1 MSDAVDPVVVVGA
14 GLAGLSCARVL
25 VGAGVPVKVFEASDG
40 VGGRVRTD
48 RVDGFLVDR
57 GFQVLFTA
65 YPEVQRQ
72 LDLAPLG
79 LRAFLPGAQVR
90 LDGGAFEVSDPL
102 REPLA
107 SLRGITAPIG
117 SLADKLRVLALR
129 RDVLRGDIDDLWR
142 RPQTTTLRR
151 LQDAG
156 FSSRMIDTFFRPF
169 LGGIFLGRDLETSS
183 RLFDFVFRMLSVGD
197 TVLPR
202 EGMGAMPLQLA
213 ARLPPDVITLRTP
226 VQDVSPDRVV
236 LGDGTTVK
244 ARAVVVA
251 TDGAAAARL
260 LSEDLPAP
268 AWRGVTTVSYAAT
281 RSPLPARR
289 LVLNAADGLIHTL
302 CAPSD
307 VQPSYAPEGQTLISV
322 TTVGVPGDD
331 DAGLDL
337 RLRQELRAWYGGEV
351 AAWRLLRVHRIAH
364 AQPAQP
370 PAVLDVPE
378 RPVRLDGGAFVA
390 GDHRDHA
397 SIHGAL
403 RSGRRAAVAVLRQ
416 LGVAEVADVG
426 RAA

>member
-1 MSDAVDPVVVVGA
+1 VSDPVVVVGA
-14 GLAGLSCARVL
+14 GLAGLSCARAL
-25 VGAGVPVKVFEASDG
+25 VDARVPVRVLEAGDG

-72 LDLAPLG
+72 IDLAALG

-90 LDGGAFEVSDPL
+90 VDGGAFDVSDPL

-107 SLRGITAPIG
+107 SLRGVTAPIG
-117 SLADKLRVLALR
+117 SLADKLRILTLR
-129 RDVLRGDIDDLWR
+129 RDVLRGDVDDLWR

-156 FSSRMIDTFFRPF
+156 FSPRMIDTFFRPF

-202 EGMGAMPLQLA
+202 EGMGALPAQLA
-213 ARLPPDVITLRTP
+213 SRLPRDVVTLRTP
-226 VQDVSPDRVV
+226 VQTVRGDGVV
-236 LGDGTTVK
+236 LADGTAVK

-260 LSEDLPAP
+260 LGGALPAP
-268 AWRGVTTVSYAAT
+268 AWRGVTTVSYAAL

-289 LVLNAADGLIHTL
+289 LVINADDGVINTL

-307 VQPSYAPEGQTLISV
+307 VQPSYAPAGQVLLSV
-322 TTVGVPGDD
+322 TTLGVPADD
-331 DAGLDL
+331 DAGLDA
-337 RLRQELRAWYGGEV
+337 RVKQELRGWYGAEV
-351 AAWRLLRVHRIAH
+351 ERWRLLRVHRIAH

-370 PAVLDVPE
+370 PAVLDAPE
-378 RPVRLDGGAFVA
+378 RPVRLDDGVFVA

-403 RSGRRAAVAVLRQ
+403 RSGHRAAAAVLQQ
-416 LGVAEVADVG
+416 LGIGAIA

>member
-1 MSDAVDPVVVVGA
+1 MTAPVVIVGA
-14 GLAGLSCARVL
+14 GLAGLSCARAL
-25 VGAGVPVKVFEASDG
+25 VEARVPVRVLEASDG

-72 LDLAPLG
+72 LDLPALG
-79 LRAFLPGAQVR
+79 LRAFLPGARVHV
-90 LDGGAFEVSDPL
+90 DGGAFDVSDPL

-107 SLRGITAPIG
+107 SLRGVTAPIG
-117 SLADKLRVLALR
+117 TLTDKLRILVLR
-129 RDVLRGDIDDLWR
+129 RDVLRGDVDDLWR
-142 RPQTTTLRR
+142 RPQTTTLER

-156 FSSRMIDTFFRPF
+156 FSPRMIDTFFRPF

-197 TVLPR
+197 TVLPKD
-202 EGMGAMPLQLA
+202 GMGALPAQLA
-213 ARLPPDVITLRTP
+213 ARLPPGVITLRAP
-226 VQDVSPDRVV
+226 VQRVHQDAV
-236 LGDGTTVK
+236 FLDDGTTVK

-260 LSEDLPAP
+260 LGGALTEP
-268 AWRGVTTVSYAAT
+268 AWRGVTTLSYAAT

-289 LVLNAADGLIHTL
+289 LVINADGGVINTM

-307 VQPSYAPEGQTLISV
+307 VQPSYAPAGQVLLSV
-322 TTVGVPGDD
+322 TTLGVPADD
-331 DAGLDL
+331 DAGLDA
-337 RLRQELRAWYGGEV
+337 RVRQEVRGWYGAEV
-351 AAWRLLRVHRIAH
+351 ERWRRLRVHRIPH

-370 PAVLDVPE
+370 PAVLEEPE
-378 RPVRLDGGAFVA
+378 RPVRLDAGVFVA

-403 RSGRRAAVAVLRQ
+403 RSGRRAAAAVLQQ
-416 LGVAEVADVG
+416 LGIDAVA

>member
-1 MSDAVDPVVVVGA
+1 MSDPVVVVGA
-14 GLAGLSCARVL
+14 GLAGLSCARAL
-25 VGAGVPVKVFEASDG
+25 VDARVPVRVLEAGDG

-72 LDLAPLG
+72 IDLRALG

-90 LDGGAFEVSDPL
+90 VDGGAFDVSDPL

-107 SLRGITAPIG
+107 SLRGVTAPIG
-117 SLADKLRVLALR
+117 SLADKLRILTLR
-129 RDVLRGDIDDLWR
+129 RDVLRGDVDDLWR

-156 FSSRMIDTFFRPF
+156 FSPRMIDIFFRPF

-202 EGMGAMPLQLA
+202 EGMGALPAQLA
-213 ARLPPDVITLRTP
+213 SRLPRDVVTLRTP
-226 VQDVSPDRVV
+226 VQTVRGDRVV
-236 LGDGTTVK
+236 LADGTTVK

-260 LSEDLPAP
+260 LGGALPEP

-289 LVLNAADGLIHTL
+289 LVINADDGIINTL

-307 VQPSYAPEGQTLISV
+307 VQPPYAPAGQALLSV
-322 TTVGVPGDD
+322 TTLGVPDEDD
-331 DAGLDL
+331 DTLDA
-337 RLRQELRAWYGGEV
+337 RLRAELRGWYGAEV
-351 AAWRLLRVHRIAH
+351 ERWRLLRVHRIPH

-370 PAVLDVPE
+370 PAVLDEPE
-378 RPVRLDGGAFVA
+378 RPVRLHAGVFVA

-403 RSGRRAAVAVLRQ
+403 RSGRRAAAAVLQQ
-416 LGVAEVADVG
+416 LGIGAIAH
-426 RAA
+426 AA